1 VKILVEQIQCW
12 KSKPTDKLAFDPNA
26 QQFWEKHFPESS
38 TIDLGTFIIRLE
50 GTLGS
55 KRMHEAL
62 HELFSCD
69 DKEHVSLETFQTF
82 VYRFGPWNNLLQ
94 NVENIIKN
102 SWFVT
107 VSNFE
112 EAEDLLRGH
121 PVGTFLVRIDSERGK
136 KCGFTVSWV
145 DSINIGSNRNSYHV
159 MHKRIKIEK
168 DENQQSKFI
177 FDKFEKK
184 DLVELVNEFKTIDR
198 LKLQKPYPFSKKM
211 QDFYYGIVKHGDDVF
226 RTAFGQKKLWNDFL

>member
-1 VKILVEQIQCW
+1 
-12 KSKPTDKLAFDPNA
+12 
-26 QQFWEKHFPESS
+26 
-38 TIDLGTFIIRLE
+38 
-50 GTLGS
+50 
-55 KRMHEAL
+55 
-62 HELFSCD
+62 
-69 DKEHVSLETFQTF
+69 
-82 VYRFGPWNNLLQ
+82 
-94 NVENIIKN
+94 
-102 SWFVT
+102 VT

-159 MHKRIKIEK
+159 MHKRIMIEK

-226 RTAFGQKKLWNDFL
+226 RTAFGQKNCGMIFFNEVEKEYFTIVTNISYEPLPGNSKSWMTIYSESRFKSQDWICSSAGEYEQ